1 MEDPRPIG
9 RGRGRGRKLL
19 DAMGD
24 LKVGGMSN
32 NTVDKGSSST
42 DKNMNAVT
50 GVGEIVLNVPLELM
64 GKIIGKAGSVV
75 KSMRESSGADIQVS
89 EVDEKCSVVIK
100 GNKEARDK
108 TVKLI
113 GELNSTKEVFL
124 SKDLRQPQEKT
135 DMKSSN
141 VITYKTE
148 APQAWGTI
156 EYGSAMDVEQ
166 TEDEKGACIDWDNL
180 NANREEMERQRWE
193 HLPELFKNFYE
204 EHKDV
209 TARSEHEVEL
219 HRKMN
224 NNIEVRNFNED
235 DTSPFMKPVSTFEEA
250 FHNFPDILATI
261 NKQGFKTP
269 SPIQSQAWPYLL
281 SGKDMI
287 GIAQTGTGKTLAF
300 LMPCFVHIDNQKL
313 PRGQRG
319 GPNVLVL
326 APTRELAQQI
336 SMEVK
341 KYEYK
346 GIKSVCVYGGGSI
359 KDQTKVIT
367 NGVEIIIATPGRFND
382 LVSRGLICLDS
393 ITYLVLDE
401 ADRMLDMG
409 FEPQIRKTLLD
420 IRPDRQSVMTSAT
433 WPENVRR
440 LARQYMKDPVTVFV
454 GSLDLAAVHSVTQIL
469 IKCEDE
475 KKWDELLAFFES
487 MQDDEKVIVFVMRKT
502 RADFISAELAM
513 RAIIAQC
520 IHGGRDQGD
529 REQALIDLKSGEVKI
544 LIATDVASRGLDIDD
559 VTHVFNYDFPRDM
572 EEYVH
577 RIGRTGR
584 AGKTGTSISLWAKSD
599 WRHAGELV
607 GIMEEAGQEVPDW
620 LRREADRFKAWKERK
635 DEEKATNRRDVAAL
649 TGRVG
654 GGRGGGGG
662 DGCHKCG
669 QSGHWSRECPQGG
682 GGGGGSQGCFKCG
695 ESGHIKSECPKGR
708 ERRR

>member
-1 MEDPRPIG
+1 
-9 RGRGRGRKLL
+9 
-19 DAMGD
+19 
-24 LKVGGMSN
+24 
-32 NTVDKGSSST
+32 
-42 DKNMNAVT
+42 
-50 GVGEIVLNVPLELM
+50 
-64 GKIIGKAGSVV
+64 
-75 KSMRESSGADIQVS
+75 
-89 EVDEKCSVVIK
+89 
-100 GNKEARDK
+100 
-108 TVKLI
+108 
-113 GELNSTKEVFL
+113 
-124 SKDLRQPQEKT
+124 
-135 DMKSSN
+135 
-141 VITYKTE
+141 
-148 APQAWGTI
+148 
-156 EYGSAMDVEQ
+156 
-166 TEDEKGACIDWDNL
+166 L

-193 HLPELFKNFYE
+193 HLPELFKDFYV
-204 EHKDV
+204 EHSDV
-209 TARSEHEVEL
+209 TARSETEVEL
-219 HRKMN
+219 QRKMS

-235 DTSPFMKPVSTFEEA
+235 DKSPFMKPVATFTEA

-261 NKQGFKTP
+261 NKQGFSTP

-300 LMPCFVHIDNQKL
+300 LMPCFVHIDNQRL

-382 LVSRGLICLDS
+382 LVSRGFICLDS

-475 KKWDELLAFFES
+475 NKWEELLEFFKG
-487 MQDDEKVIVFVMRKT
+487 MQKDEKVIVFVMRKT

-513 RAIIAQC
+513 RNIIAQC
-520 IHGGRDQGD
+520 IHGGRDQED
-529 REQALIDLKSGEVKI
+529 REQALIDLKSGEVRI

-584 AGKTGTSISLWAKSD
+584 AGKTGTSISLWAKGD

-607 GIMEEAGQEVPDW
+607 EIMEEAGQEVPDW

-649 TGRVG
+649 SGRG
-654 GGRGGGGG
+654 DRGRGGGGG

-682 GGGGGSQGCFKCG
+682 QGGGGEGCFKCG
-695 ESGHIKSECPKGR
+695 ETGHIKANCTKGR
-708 ERRR
+708 RGR

>member
-1 MEDPRPIG
+1 MEDPRPIS

-24 LKVGGMSN
+24 LKVGGVSN
-32 NTVDKGSSST
+32 NTDDKGSSST
-42 DKNMNAVT
+42 DNNMNAVT

-100 GNKEARDK
+100 GSKEARDK
-108 TVKLI
+108 AVKLI

-124 SKDLRQPQEKT
+124 SKDLRQPQEKS
-135 DMKSSN
+135 DVKSSN

-148 APQAWGTI
+148 APPAWGTI

-193 HLPELFKNFYE
+193 HLPELFKNFYA

-209 TARSEHEVEL
+209 TARSEDEVEL

-261 NKQGFKTP
+261 NKQGFKIP

-584 AGKTGTSISLWAKSD
+584 AGKTGTSISLWSKSD

-649 TGRVG
+649 TGRGG

>member
-1 MEDPRPIG
+1 
-9 RGRGRGRKLL
+9 
-19 DAMGD
+19 
-24 LKVGGMSN
+24 MS
-32 NTVDKGSSST
+32 SCR
-42 DKNMNAVT
+42 
-50 GVGEIVLNVPLELM
+50 EI
-64 GKIIGKAGSVV
+64 
-75 KSMRESSGADIQVS
+75 
-89 EVDEKCSVVIK
+89 
-100 GNKEARDK
+100 
-108 TVKLI
+108 
-113 GELNSTKEVFL
+113 FL
-124 SKDLRQPQEKT
+124 SKDLRQPQQPEVRAAPA
-135 DMKSSN
+135 
-141 VITYKTE
+141 VISYKTE
-148 APQAWGTI
+148 APPAWGTI
-156 EYGSAMDVEQ
+156 EYGSALEVEE
-166 TEDEKGACIDWDNL
+166 TEAEKGACIDWDNL
-180 NANREEMERQRWE
+180 NANREEMERQRGE
-193 HLPELFKNFYE
+193 HLPELFKDFYV
-204 EHKDV
+204 EHSDV
-209 TARSEHEVEL
+209 TARSEAEVEL
-219 HRKMN
+219 QRKMS

-235 DTSPFMKPVSTFEEA
+235 DKSPFMKPVATFTEA

-261 NKQGFKTP
+261 NKQGFSTP

-300 LMPCFVHIDNQKL
+300 LMPCFVHIDNQRL

-359 KDQTKVIT
+359 KDQSKVIT
-367 NGVEIIIATPGRFND
+367 DGVEIIIATPGRFND

-409 FEPQIRKTLLD
+409 FEPQIKKTLLD

-475 KKWDELLAFFES
+475 QKWEELLAFFEG
-487 MQDDEKVIVFVMRKT
+487 MQKDEKVIVFVMRKT

-513 RAIIAQC
+513 KNIIAQC

-529 REQALIDLKSGEVKI
+529 REQALIDLKSGEVRI

-559 VTHVFNYDFPRDM
+559 VTHVFNYDFPKDM

-584 AGKTGTSISLWAKSD
+584 AGKRGESISLWERRD
-599 WRHAGELV
+599 WRKAPELV
-607 GIMEEAGQEVPDW
+607 TIMEEAGQDVPAW
-620 LRREADRFKAWKERK
+620 LRGEADRFTKHEARQR
-635 DEEKATNRRDVAAL
+635 EEGRGGDV
-649 TGRVG
+649 
-654 GGRGGGGG
+654 RGGGGR
-662 DGCHKCG
+662 
-669 QSGHWSRECPQGG
+669 SGG
-682 GGGGGSQGCFKCG
+682 
-695 ESGHIKSECPKGR
+695 
-708 ERRR
+708 

>member
-1 MEDPRPIG
+1 VIYAMASTEDKRPGG
-9 RGRGRGRKLL
+9 RGRGRRLL
-19 DAMGD
+19 DNLDA
-24 LKVGGMSN
+24 KVGATERGIEN
-32 NTVDKGSSST
+32 RVGGEVCKREEGETVLS
-42 DKNMNAVT
+42 M
-50 GVGEIVLNVPLELM
+50 PLSMM
-64 GKIIGKAGSVV
+64 GKIIGKAGAVI
-75 KSMRESSGADIQVS
+75 KDMKETSGARIEVT
-89 EVDEKCSVVIK
+89 EVDNKCSVIIK
-100 GNKEARDK
+100 GEKEQRDK
-108 TVKLI
+108 AVKLI
-113 GELNSTKEVFL
+113 GELNSTPSIFL
-124 SKDLRQPQEKT
+124 SKDLRQPQNKAET
-135 DMKSSN
+135 NEVS
-141 VITYKTE
+141 VISYKTE
-148 APQAWGTI
+148 APAAWGTVQ
-156 EYGSAMDVEQ
+156 YGSAVEVEE
-166 TEDEKGACIDWDNL
+166 TEAEKGACIDWDHL

-193 HLPELFKNFYE
+193 HLPELFKDFYV
-204 EHKDV
+204 EHKD
-209 TARSEHEVEL
+209 TKSRSEEEVDL
-219 HRKMN
+219 HRKNN
-224 NNIEVRNFNED
+224 NNIEVNNFNKD
-235 DTSPFMKPVSTFEEA
+235 DTTPFMKPVASFEEA

-261 NKQGFKTP
+261 KKQGFSTP

-300 LMPCFVHIDNQKL
+300 LMPCFIHIDNQKL

-346 GIKSVCVYGGGSI
+346 GIRSVCVYGGGSI

-469 IKCEDE
+469 VKCEDE
-475 KKWDELLAFFES
+475 RKWDEMLEFFEG
-487 MQDDEKVIVFVMRKT
+487 MQPDEKVIVFVMRKT
-502 RADFISAELAM
+502 RADFISAELAL
-513 RAIIAQC
+513 RNIVAQC

-529 REQALIDLKSGEVKI
+529 REQALIDLKSGEVRI

-584 AGKTGTSISLWAKSD
+584 AGKTGTSISLWAKGD

-620 LRREADRFKAWKERK
+620 LRRESDRFKAWKERK
-635 DEEKATNRRDVAAL
+635 DQEKATNRSDASAL
-649 TGRVG
+649 SGRG
-654 GGRGGGGG
+654 GGSRGGGG

-669 QSGHWSRECPQGG
+669 ESGHWSRECPKGG
-682 GGGGGSQGCFKCG
+682 GGGGGRGG
-695 ESGHIKSECPKGR
+695 GRSGKW
-708 ERRR
+708 